1 MACTLEWPDTAK
13 MPLASMAHVK
23 YNKYI
28 NNLEEEIGSVA
39 KAVVFLPLHFKIHRC
54 DLCKCAF
61 LFSFKDNA
69 SSSWTKKIDSTQAQ
83 SFKIENS
90 LCNLISETV
99 EGKKH
104 PGDEPGQRVQG
115 QHRRHLESDGH
126 PVNSMGGKP
135 FIPWRLSFSISW
147 GLEAFFPTS
156 QINNCLFNS
165 S

>member
-13 MPLASMAHVK
+13 MPLTSMAHVK

-28 NNLEEEIGSVA
+28 NNWEEEIGSVA
-39 KAVVFLPLHFKIHRC
+39 KAVAFLPLHFKIRRC

-61 LFSFKDNA
+61 LLSFKDNA
-69 SSSWTKKIDSTQAQ
+69 SLSWKKKKSTQAE
-83 SFKIENS
+83 SFKYENS
-90 LCNLISETV
+90 LCNLISGIVGGT
-99 EGKKH
+99 KH

-115 QHRRHLESDGH
+115 HHQRHLESNGH
-126 PVNSMGGKP
+126 LVNSMGRKL

-147 GLEAFFPTS
+147 GLEVFSPTS